1 MRGLVLLFVFVL
13 VSTQLRAASIQGES
27 GSLVYSDGVNGDFGS
42 LVYKTN
48 SGDVLRVFDEG
59 LSFNYDSR
67 YDTSNLSPD
76 KAYSVV
82 HFSESGVGAQ
92 QEVEKIYL
100 CAFVRMSDGCVVNV
114 ESGEQCGGEWSG
126 ARRWSSSV
134 SSVSDYSFKEAPTVD
149 KIYKDYE
156 SGRKD
161 LTQVSS
167 PRILAYFSEGTTFDN
182 LLACDPPYDTNK
194 KTYTDMLALLQ
205 RDGDTKNLE
214 KLRAA
219 MSSVGVLSTD
229 DAYLSAKNMSGRTVK
244 SVISEKAYLYRSPS
258 SSDITTAY
266 LIRGDIVSVIPNSN
280 NSFVKVY
287 YQQRGGKLI
296 EKWVRCEDVDF
307 CGRR

>member
-1 MRGLVLLFVFVL
+1 MRGLVLLFVFIL
-13 VSTQLRAASIQGES
+13 VSTQLRAASVQEGS
-27 GSLVYSDGVNGDFGS
+27 GSLVYSDGVDGNFNS

-48 SGDVLRVFDEG
+48 SGGILRVFDEG

-67 YDTSNLSPD
+67 YDAGNLSPD

-82 HFSESGVGAQ
+82 QFSESGVGAQ
-92 QEVEKIYL
+92 QEPEKIYL

-126 ARRWSSSV
+126 ARRWSSSI
-134 SSVSDYSFKEAPTVD
+134 SSVVDYSFKEAPTVE

-167 PRILAYFSEGTTFDN
+167 PRVLAYFLEGTTFDN
-182 LLACDPPYDTNK
+182 LLACDPPRDTNK

-205 RDGDTKNLE
+205 RDNDTKNLE
-214 KLRAA
+214 RLRVA
-219 MSSVGVLSTD
+219 MSSDGVFLSEKTVSD
-229 DAYLSAKNMSGRTVK
+229 WIVK
-244 SVISEKAYLYRSPS
+244 SVLSEKAYLYSSPS
-258 SSDITTAY
+258 LSDISTAY
-266 LIRGDIVSVIPNSN
+266 LIRGDIIYVLPNSN
-280 NSFVKVY
+280 NPFVKFR
-287 YQQRGGKLI
+287 YQQKGGKLI